1 MTDDESETEFLLIT
15 NLTRPFTVKSFQE
28 MLKRTGTI
36 EDFWID
42 RYRRKSSFYFFIFT
56 VKICP
61 GSNLPVVSSSVPRTK
76 PVKPRWP

>member
-42 RYRRKSSFYFFIFT
+42 RYRRKS
-56 VKICP
+56 
-61 GSNLPVVSSSVPRTK
+61 
-76 PVKPRWP
+76 